1 MDFVGVV
8 YCKEIPLIMSWLP
21 LESNPDVMNKY
32 LYSLGIPEK
41 WQMVDVYGLDPEL
54 LATVPRPVL
63 AVVLLFPYCDKY
75 HEYKAVQ
82 EAEIGEKGQ
91 TVSENVYYLKQV
103 VPNAC
108 GTIAL
113 IHSVANNVDKIQL
126 EDGHL
131 KQFLDDTKSL
141 DPEDRGDLLLK
152 AEGIINTHKEL
163 ALEGQTKAPE
173 ENERVLYHFVAFV
186 HKDGDLYELDGR
198 KSFPINHGRT
208 SDDTLLEDAAKV
220 CKQYIDRD
228 PEALFFT
235 VVALTAA

>member
-1 MDFVGVV
+1 
-8 YCKEIPLIMSWLP
+8 MSWLP

-32 LYSLGIPEK
+32 LYSLGVPEK

-63 AVVLLFPYCDKY
+63 AVVLLFPCSDKY
-75 HEYKAVQ
+75 DEYKAVQ
-82 EAEIGEKGQ
+82 EAEIEEKGQ
-91 TVSENVYYLKQV
+91 SVSENIYYLKQV
-103 VPNAC
+103 VTNAC

-131 KQFLDDTKSL
+131 KQFLDDTKTL
-141 DPEDRGDLLLK
+141 NPEDRGDLLQK

-163 ALEGQTKAPE
+163 ALEGQTKAPDA
-173 ENERVLYHFVAFV
+173 NEQVIYHFVTFV

-198 KSFPINHGRT
+198 KSFPINHGHT

-220 CKQYIDRD
+220 CQQYIDRD
-228 PEALFFT
+228 PDALYFT